1 MVKRVF
7 VGLFLLTSIA
17 NAQSK
22 YDSSSPGYRGYSSF
36 GFNASLVSGVGL
48 SYRNH
53 LQGPSLIQFTAG
65 VLSGGGSTFTSFGFA
80 YQYQLSKKD
89 NFRYYIATGAGLYTS
104 GSSRTVIGF
113 GIGLEVPGIGTT
125 IFESV
130 TAGGELY
137 YPAFYL
143 GTNPSVGV
151 GGSIYI
157 YYNY

>member
-1 MVKRVF
+1 MNRRLI
-7 VGLFLLTSIA
+7 GCLLILSSFA
-17 NAQSK
+17 SAQSVS
-22 YDSSSPGYRGYSSF
+22 DTTEPGYRSYSSF

>member
-1 MVKRVF
+1 MTKRVM
-7 VGLFLLTSIA
+7 VCLFLLSSISIA
-17 NAQSK
+17 QSS
-22 YDSSSPGYRGYSSF
+22 YDSTAPGYRKYSSF

-48 SYRNH
+48 SYRSH
-53 LQGPSLIQFTAG
+53 LQGPSLVQFTAG
-65 VLSGGGSTFTSFGFA
+65 VLSGGGSTFSSLGFA
-80 YQYQLSKKD
+80 YQYQLSRKD

-104 GSSRTVIGF
+104 GTSRTVIGF

-143 GTNPSVGV
+143 GPNPSVGV
-151 GGSIYI
+151 GGSLYI
-157 YYNY
+157 YFNF